1 MERVIPT
8 AFALVLLLF
17 GACDGG
23 PSLDPRSEEQ
33 AAGTDHS
40 SRPLRAVIDEDLPTL
55 DPHHHL
61 TIVGGLVL
69 RNIFEPLVDLGR
81 EGELVPRLAKS
92 WETADSQSWQ
102 FFLREDVFFHDGT
115 ALTTA
120 DVVFSLERGRDD
132 PRSEIGGFLAGV
144 ESISHDP
151 QAGRIDIETTRPD
164 PYFLESLASVL
175 VVSENVPEV
184 IRQPIGTGPYRFGSY
199 EQGNKLTLES
209 FPEYW
214 RGSPREPSVEFLVI
228 PEAEAA
234 VQRLERGEVDLVR
247 GLPPHLVERVESKPE
262 LWVDSRLSQSV
273 LFLEL
278 NPGVPPLDDPK
289 VRKAIDLA
297 LDREALMSGVHLNHA
312 RPASQLLGPGVFG
325 YDPDLEA
332 TRRDLEM
339 AEHLLRQS
347 SYGEGAELL
356 LETTEAYLP
365 QAIEI
370 GKQLDEAGFKTRAVA
385 RPWPELYAGLESGT
399 IGAWYGLW
407 NFDSSDA
414 AIFFDQV
421 IHSPTVD
428 GTWGS
433 ANFSGHG
440 DPGVDLL
447 IRAASAEL
455 DPEARRRQF
464 QQISRRVAE
473 IRIYV
478 PILWPLDLYGMRRDL
493 EWEARKDS
501 GLLFFDMHRKE

>member
-1 MERVIPT
+1 M
-8 AFALVLLLF
+8 FF
-17 GACDGG
+17 GACDGK
-23 PSLDPRSEEQ
+23 PSSEPGSAGLE
-33 AAGTDHS
+33 AAS
-40 SRPLRAVIDEDLPTL
+40 AQKSRPLRAVIDEDLPTL

-69 RNIFEPLVDLGR
+69 RNIFEPLVDLGP
-81 EGELVPRLAKS
+81 EGELVPRLAKT
-92 WETADSQSWQ
+92 WETADSQRWQ
-102 FFLREDVFFHDGT
+102 FFLREDVFFHDGAT
-115 ALTTA
+115 LTTA
-120 DVVFSLERGRDD
+120 DVVFSLERCRND

-164 PYFLESLASVL
+164 PYFLESLAAVL
-175 VVSENVPEV
+175 VVSENAPEV
-184 IRQPIGTGPYRFGSY
+184 ILEPIGTGPYRFGSY
-199 EQGNKLTLES
+199 ERGSMLTLQS

-214 RGSPREPSVEFLVI
+214 RGSPREPLVEFLVI
-228 PEAEAA
+228 PESEVA

-247 GLPPHLVERVESKPE
+247 GLPPRLVDRVESKPE

-273 LFLEL
+273 LFLSL

-289 VRKAIDLA
+289 VRQAIDLA
-297 LDREALMSGVHLNHA
+297 LDREALMAGVHLNHA

-332 TRRDLEM
+332 AHRDVEM
-339 AEHLLRQS
+339 AHHLLRQS
-347 SYGEGAELL
+347 THGEGVELL

-365 QAIEI
+365 QAMAV
-370 GKQLDEAGFKTRAVA
+370 GKQLDGAGFETKVVA
-385 RPWPELYAGLESGT
+385 RPWPDLYAGLEAGT
-399 IGAWYGLW
+399 VGAWYGLW

-414 AIFFDQV
+414 GIFFDQV
-421 IHSPTVD
+421 IHTPTAD
-428 GTWGS
+428 GNWGS

-440 DPGVDLL
+440 DAEVDLL

-478 PILWPLDLYGMRRDL
+478 PLLWPLDLYGMRRDL
-493 EWEARKDS
+493 DWEARKDS